1 VDPEAPETVEAEPP
15 APEAAASGFRR
26 YAPEVTVS
34 KSMLTPSAGLQNVPL
49 DMRICRLM
57 PGTLEWIDISPGAR
71 EFLGAAPGG
80 PGCLSFLDCVHP
92 DDRALARDEF
102 RRAAELSER
111 HELVLRLRD
120 AAGQWHFVRL
130 DAQARY
136 DPDGA
141 LKHVRCHFVDVT
153 GRIREEQEL
162 RRRTEQLTAVNERL
176 RQINQQLVETQSQ
189 LIHSEKL
196 AALGTL
202 AAGMAHEMN
211 NPLAFASNNAEVL
224 ERDTTAL
231 LEILA
236 AYQEGRPAIV
246 AALPELA
253 ERIAQIEQQWLL
265 PYLQESLGGIAR
277 ATRRGIQRVAQIV
290 ASLRAFAQLDRSRVS
305 EIRLNEA
312 LDQALELL
320 GELFSRYRITVVR
333 DYGEVA
339 LLECAA
345 ASINQVLYHLLANAA
360 HAVEDG
366 GKGSGCVR
374 VATRTEGDEAVIEV
388 SDDGCGIP
396 PDVLPR
402 IFDPFFTTKEVGR
415 GTGLGL
421 SLSHG
426 LVTDHGGRVE
436 VESSLGAGTCVR
448 VWLPLHHPTPAGTG
462 RTGTDRR
469 TTTHDEGPSAVAEN
483 DPTRSRGASPASAP
497 LTETHSRGE
506 TPC

>member
-1 VDPEAPETVEAEPP
+1 MGRRVRCKHCGKLFVLGQPTPSPLPATEAPAVDPEAPGTVEAGSP
-15 APEAAASGFRR
+15 ADEVAASGFRR
-26 YAPEVTVS
+26 YPSEVTVS
-34 KSMLTPSAGLQNVPL
+34 KSMLTPAAGLQNVPP
-49 DMRICRLM
+49 DTSICRLV

-71 EFLGAAPGG
+71 EFLGEAPAG
-80 PGCLSFLDCVHP
+80 PGCMSFLDCVHP

-102 RRAAELSER
+102 RRAAEQGER
-111 HELVLRLRD
+111 HELVLRLRN

-130 DAQARY
+130 DAQSRY
-136 DPDGA
+136 DPDGT
-141 LKHVRCHFVDVT
+141 LNHVRCHFVDVT

-162 RRRTEQLTAVNERL
+162 RRRTEQLTVANERL
-176 RQINQQLVETQSQ
+176 RQINQRLVETQAQ

-202 AAGMAHEMN
+202 AAGMAHEIN
-211 NPLAFASNNAEVL
+211 NPLAFASNNAAVL
-224 ERDTTAL
+224 ERDTAAL

-236 AYQEGRPAIV
+236 AYQEGRPAIT
-246 AALPELA
+246 AALPELDT
-253 ERIAQIEQQWLL
+253 RIARLEQQWLL
-265 PYLQESLGGIAR
+265 SYLQENLGGVAR

-290 ASLRAFAQLDRSRVS
+290 ASLRAFAQLDRSQVS
-305 EIRLNEA
+305 EIRLDES
-312 LDQALELL
+312 LDQTLVLL
-320 GELFSRYRITVVR
+320 GELFSRHRITVVR

-339 LLECAA
+339 PIECAA
-345 ASINQVLYHLLANAA
+345 ASINQVLYHLLVNAA

-402 IFDPFFTTKEVGR
+402 IFDPFYTTKAVGR

-426 LVTDHGGRVE
+426 LVTDHGGRIE
-436 VESSLGAGTCVR
+436 VESSPGEGTCVR
-448 VWLPLHHPTPAGTG
+448 VWLPLHPPPAGS
-462 RTGTDRR
+462 DRPGQPV
-469 TTTHDEGPSAVAEN
+469 DDS
-483 DPTRSRGASPASAP
+483 
-497 LTETHSRGE
+497 
-506 TPC
+506 